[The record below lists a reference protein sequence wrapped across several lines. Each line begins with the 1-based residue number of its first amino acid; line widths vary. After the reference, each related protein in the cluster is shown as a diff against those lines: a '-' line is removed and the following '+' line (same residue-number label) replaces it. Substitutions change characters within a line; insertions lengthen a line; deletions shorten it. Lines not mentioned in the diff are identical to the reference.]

1 MLECPDISDLLMCH
15 ITVVNACLYH
25 VPRAATLLPF
35 PAFGKEFPSGK
46 EFGKESGK
54 DGKEF
59 GKEFWEQFGR
69 NIFCRNIA
77 IAI

>member
-1 MLECPDISDLLMCH
+1 MPFLIYRDKI
-15 ITVVNACLYH
+15 
-25 VPRAATLLPF
+25 RAATLLPF